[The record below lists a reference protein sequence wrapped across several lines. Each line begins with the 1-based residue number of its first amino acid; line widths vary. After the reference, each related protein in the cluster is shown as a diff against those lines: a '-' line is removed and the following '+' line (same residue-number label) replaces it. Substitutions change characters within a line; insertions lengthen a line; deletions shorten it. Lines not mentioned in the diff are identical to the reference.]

1 MQKKRISKFKKPPRK
16 EIKKMEKEKNVKK
29 DYQSLWYRTY
39 QDFLE
44 CQEMIELVR
53 TDQIGMAAQF
63 FLTVLVLHT
72 LNTDGILF
80 KYSDDGKIVPLTYKD
95 ISNWFI
101 LFGNYTEET
110 IAMYINLLTIK
121 KLLYTNKFGCLT
133 ITNYCY
139 SDENEPALHSVRDP
153 LHKSKVYGAF
163 DSNKN
168 KRFKPW
174 REKYGKLLKEAGQE
188 NPLLITTKIDEYMT
202 LADLTKMLK
211 IAKSSMTRYAK
222 VFSEEN
228 ENAIF
233 MLDGRTKAIYKK
245 YINQF
250 IERFGIET
258 K

>member
-1 MQKKRISKFKKPPRK
+1 MENRKKKKEYETP
-16 EIKKMEKEKNVKK
+16 
-29 DYQSLWYRTY
+29 WYRTY

-44 CQEMIELVR
+44 CQEMIELVK

-101 LFGNYTEET
+101 HFGNYTEET

-153 LHKSKVYGAF
+153 LHKSKVYGAWENDKRLKYWKDKYSKKLIDAGQDNPLMIGMDEQVIITFTELAKELNLSKATVGRMIKKFSIDNPDCVVQLNGKTKGF
-163 DSNKN
+163 DKS
-168 KRFKPW
+168 
-174 REKYGKLLKEAGQE
+174 YLLKFK
-188 NPLLITTKIDEYMT
+188 IT
-202 LADLTKMLK
+202 
-211 IAKSSMTRYAK
+211 
-222 VFSEEN
+222 FN
-228 ENAIF
+228 
-233 MLDGRTKAIYKK
+233 
-245 YINQF
+245 IN
-250 IERFGIET
+250 G
-258 K
+258 